1 MRSFFSLLKKD
12 LKGYFD
18 QPTGYILLVIVLAVA
33 SALFFFRGVQAV
45 EEASLRP
52 LFSIMPFLLAV
63 FVPAAT
69 MRLVA
74 EEQRDGT
81 LELLLTHPLRT
92 STILWAKFQAGFI
105 FVGTGIVFTIGIPIA
120 LESAGDLDKGAIA
133 AQYIGTLFLTAS
145 FVAIGL
151 FTSSLTQN
159 QIVAFILGIAIIGVL
174 MLAGSPLIIVALPP
188 AAAVL
193 VQDLSP
199 LSHYSSIVRGILD
212 LRDVLYYVALVSTF
226 LFGTY
231 FMIRS
236 KGISH
241 HSPLFRNLQLGAG
254 GLVIISVL
262 VGWSGGLIGGRL
274 DLTEERTYT
283 LSPATKKL
291 LSGLDDIVVVKL
303 FASKD
308 PAPQAALVQRD
319 VNDFL
324 DDVAA
329 ASKGKVRIVRRYP
342 DADEDAAREAE
353 QNYVPPVQFTDQS
366 GGELNVKLGYLGMA
380 MTYANRKDV
389 MQYVGTLDGLEY
401 DFASTIYAISRK
413 DSGIVGFL
421 GEAPGSADQDGEAP
435 QYTNVRTLQN
445 ELKLHHEVE
454 TMSVS
459 QEGLLDLGGT
469 EVLVVPGPT
478 KRLRVEGLEEI
489 RSFLARGG
497 KVLMLVDPVT
507 VNQGLLEGEPSEASM
522 ADFLQ
527 EYGVK
532 VNNDVVFDMRANA
545 TIGFPTRFGPVPRV
559 YPYWVQ
565 AQTSERIVSGGAN
578 SAVMP
583 WPSSLEIVEPTGKT
597 VEVEATPLLETT
609 RFGGIDYEYR
619 DLHPDSAVL
628 AQITEDDLGKRL
640 VAVALTGTACPELQ
654 PKCEKNPDRP
664 FRMIVVADSDWVS
677 DGFLGRSEEN
687 LALAVNWIEWLA
699 QEDTLTTIR
708 AKAVAPRPLIYS
720 SPAHRQRVQYSVI
733 IGTPAFF
740 VVLGL
745 LRYYLR
751 RQRTQRE
758 YTGEE

>member
-18 QPTGYILLVIVLAVA
+18 QPTGYILLVIFLAVA

-52 LFSIMPFLLAV
+52 LFGIMPFLLAV

-81 LELLLTHPLRT
+81 LEILLTHPLRT
-92 STILWAKFQAGFI
+92 STILSAKFMAGFL

-159 QIVAFILGIAIIGVL
+159 QIVAFILGIAIIAVL
-174 MLAGSPLIIVALPP
+174 MLAGSPIIIIALPP

-212 LRDVLYYVALVSTF
+212 LRDVLYYMALVSTF
-226 LFGTY
+226 LFGTH

-241 HSPLFRNLQLGAG
+241 HSPLFRNLQLGVG

-262 VGWSGGLIGGRL
+262 VAWSGGLIGGRL

-319 VNDFL
+319 VSDFL

-329 ASKGKVRIVRRYP
+329 ASKGKVRIIRLYP

-380 MTYANRKDV
+380 MTYANRKDI

-401 DFASTIYAISRK
+401 DFASSISAISKK
-413 DSGIVGFL
+413 DSTFVGFL
-421 GEAPGSADQDGEAP
+421 GEAPGSADQNGEGP
-435 QYTNVRTLQN
+435 QYTNVRTLQS

-454 TMSVS
+454 TLSVD
-459 QEGLLDLGGT
+459 ETGLLDLVST
-469 EVLVVPGPT
+469 QVLVVPGPT
-478 KRLRVEGLEEI
+478 KRLKAEALEEI
-489 RSFLARGG
+489 RAFLARGG

-507 VNQGLLEGEPSEASM
+507 VNQALLEGEPSEASM

-545 TIGFPTRFGPVPRV
+545 TIGFPTRFGPVPRT

-578 SAVMP
+578 SAILP
-583 WPSSLEIVEPTGKT
+583 WPSSLEIVSPTGKT

-619 DLHPDSAVL
+619 DLHPDAAVL
-628 AQITEDDLGKRL
+628 DQVTEDDLAKQL
-640 VAVALTGTACPELQ
+640 IAVALTGTVCPELE

-687 LALAVNWIEWLA
+687 LTLAVNWIEWLA

-708 AKAVAPRPLIYS
+708 AKGAASRPLIYS

-745 LRYYLR
+745 LRYYQR

-758 YTGEE
+758 YTVEE

>member
-18 QPTGYILLVIVLAVA
+18 QPTGYILLVIVLACAFRVVLLPR
-33 SALFFFRGVQAV
+33 STGRRGGVSQTPVQHHALPAGRFRPQPPPCGLWPK
-45 EEASLRP
+45 S
-52 LFSIMPFLLAV
+52 SG
-63 FVPAAT
+63 
-69 MRLVA
+69 
-74 EEQRDGT
+74 DGT

-324 DDVAA
+324 RRRRGRL
-329 ASKGKVRIVRRYP
+329 KGQGQDRP
-342 DADEDAAREAE
+342 DAIRTPMRMPPGKPSR
-353 QNYVPPVQFTDQS
+353 NYVPP
-366 GGELNVKLGYLGMA
+366 
-380 MTYANRKDV
+380 
-389 MQYVGTLDGLEY
+389 
-401 DFASTIYAISRK
+401 
-413 DSGIVGFL
+413 
-421 GEAPGSADQDGEAP
+421 
-435 QYTNVRTLQN
+435 
-445 ELKLHHEVE
+445 
-454 TMSVS
+454 
-459 QEGLLDLGGT
+459 
-469 EVLVVPGPT
+469 
-478 KRLRVEGLEEI
+478 
-489 RSFLARGG
+489 
-497 KVLMLVDPVT
+497 
-507 VNQGLLEGEPSEASM
+507 
-522 ADFLQ
+522 
-527 EYGVK
+527 
-532 VNNDVVFDMRANA
+532 
-545 TIGFPTRFGPVPRV
+545 GPVYRPERRR
-559 YPYWVQ
+559 
-565 AQTSERIVSGGAN
+565 AQREAGLPGDGHDIREPQGCH
-578 SAVMP
+578 AVRRHI
-583 WPSSLEIVEPTGKT
+583 WTDWS
-597 VEVEATPLLETT
+597 TT
-609 RFGGIDYEYR
+609 
-619 DLHPDSAVL
+619 
-628 AQITEDDLGKRL
+628 
-640 VAVALTGTACPELQ
+640 
-654 PKCEKNPDRP
+654 
-664 FRMIVVADSDWVS
+664 
-677 DGFLGRSEEN
+677 
-687 LALAVNWIEWLA
+687 
-699 QEDTLTTIR
+699 
-708 AKAVAPRPLIYS
+708 
-720 SPAHRQRVQYSVI
+720 SPAPYTRSPGR
-733 IGTPAFF
+733 TPAS
-740 VVLGL
+740 
-745 LRYYLR
+745 
-751 RQRTQRE
+751 
-758 YTGEE
+758 